1 MDTQLETRYTDDFGS
16 RITLISHAI
25 SQSFNRLFQAHN
37 LTYPQSRVLTYLF
50 DHEDHPC
57 INQRELER
65 ALGLKASSVSSLVV
79 TLEQKGFLS
88 TSRTVAD
95 ARSKQIVLTGQ
106 ARQLQSVLTE
116 AGEAIEARLSCG
128 IEGEEKEIVSRA
140 LEQMIHN
147 LLDPAEPAEPAAGT
161 PAEP

>member
-1 MDTQLETRYTDDFGS
+1 MDGQIETRYTDDFGS

-25 SQSFNRLFQAHN
+25 GQSFNQLFQAHN

-79 TLEQKGFLS
+79 TLEQKGFLR
-88 TSRTVAD
+88 TSRTAAD
-95 ARSKQIVLTGQ
+95 ARSKQIVLTDRG
-106 ARQLQSVLTE
+106 RDLQQVLTS
-116 AGEAIEARLSCG
+116 AGQEIEARLSRG
-128 IEGEEKEIVSRA
+128 FDEPERAFVSQA
-140 LEQMIHN
+140 LEKMIHN
-147 LLDPAEPAEPAAGT
+147 LLDEEEP
-161 PAEP
+161 